1 MCDAKSIWNR
11 TVVSKKCLKP
21 KQTLRATKNTWKK
34 KQQQQQQQK
43 NNCKNI
49 LCINV
54 KFESCLLSQ

>member
-1 MCDAKSIWNR
+1 MQKVSEIELWSPKNVWNPNR
-11 TVVSKKCLKP
+11 RFEQRKIHE
-21 KQTLRATKNTWKK
+21 
-34 KQQQQQQQK
+34 KQQQQQQQQKK